1 MNRTVSWPSLWV
13 LVWGAAIVLH
23 AAIASA
29 QSSPPTCTNGDCYGP
44 PVCTNGDCGPPSCT
58 NGDCGDLT
66 GCCCVGPN
74 TPGTNRVCCCP
85 SSNLDGITCRLSLV
99 LDTSSPEFHY
109 TLAQET
115 ISGTRPEGCDL
126 LMAQGL
132 PCGPIQTS
140 EEVAHCPHIAKR
152 DLLVK
157 IPDPIVGQLT
167 MVGNP
172 IKMEEHKTEY
182 RPLPNL
188 GADTDTVLSS
198 IGYSAEKIKK
208 LRESKTI

>member
-1 MNRTVSWPSLWV
+1 MSRRVTWPSSWA
-13 LVWGAAIVLH
+13 LVWVAAIVLH

-66 GCCCVGPN
+66 GCYCVGPN

-85 SSNLDGITCRLSLV
+85 SPSLDGMTCRLSLV

-115 ISGTRPEGCDL
+115 ISGTRPEGCDV
-126 LMAQGL
+126 LMAAL
-132 PCGPIQTS
+132 CDPPE
-140 EEVAHCPHIAKR
+140 EEVCARRRGRRICQRVVKRICLRLEESCGYRYCAPSWFPLGEPAPELDSCEWWDRIA
-152 DLLVK
+152 
-157 IPDPIVGQLT
+157 QCT
-167 MVGNP
+167 Q
-172 IKMEEHKTEY
+172 
-182 RPLPNL
+182 
-188 GADTDTVLSS
+188 
-198 IGYSAEKIKK
+198 
-208 LRESKTI
+208 